1 MPGKRITHQQCK
13 VYMTLRKTGLN
24 QTICAAKAGFSPRS
38 GRNVEHKDILSFE
51 SQKKVLKKHN
61 DPLEGV
67 WQATLVPLLEQVPY
81 LTSWTL
87 LEHLQDQYPG
97 QYPDSILRTVQRR
110 TSKWRALYGPERD
123 IIFRQL
129 HAPGRQGL
137 SDFTSLKDIEITISG
152 QSFKHLLYHFR
163 LAYSNWSFIKVIQG
177 GESFTALSKS
187 LQEALWSFDLS
198 TVFRTVFYAHF
209 CIFSYCTGDR

>member
-1 MPGKRITHQQCK
+1 
-13 VYMTLRKTGLN
+13 MTLRKTGLN